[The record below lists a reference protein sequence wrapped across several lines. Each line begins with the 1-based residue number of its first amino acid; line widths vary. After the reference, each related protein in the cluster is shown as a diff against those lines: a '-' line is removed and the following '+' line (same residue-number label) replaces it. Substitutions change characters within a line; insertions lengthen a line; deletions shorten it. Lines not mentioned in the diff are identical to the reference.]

1 MNRARRRGM
10 ALIYMLAAIPLAIVI
25 TSASS
30 VLIGKVLR
38 VQRESAIR
46 TVNTDNANRLIERM
60 RADAA
65 ESNRAIL
72 LGDGAGVLFE
82 NIGSNG
88 GVEYRIEFDAVTRR
102 KTSGDHEPAL
112 EGTSRWLFKRCD
124 IDLRLEPVSES
135 QSVLW
140 VLVDYRVELRKSVV
154 DRQKLATAIRV
165 GSGGDQ

>member
-1 MNRARRRGM
+1 MNRTRRHGM

-46 TVNTDNANRLIERM
+46 TANTDNANRLVERM
-60 RADAA
+60 RDDAA
-65 ESNRAIL
+65 DSTRVKML
-72 LGDGAGVLFE
+72 DDGTGVVFGS
-82 NIGSNG
+82 IGSNG
-88 GVEYRIEFDAVTRR
+88 GVEYRIESGAVKRR
-102 KTSGDHEPAL
+102 VKSDDNRPAL
-112 EGTSRWLFKRCD
+112 EGSARWLFKRCD

-154 DRQKLATAIRV
+154 DRQRLATAIRV